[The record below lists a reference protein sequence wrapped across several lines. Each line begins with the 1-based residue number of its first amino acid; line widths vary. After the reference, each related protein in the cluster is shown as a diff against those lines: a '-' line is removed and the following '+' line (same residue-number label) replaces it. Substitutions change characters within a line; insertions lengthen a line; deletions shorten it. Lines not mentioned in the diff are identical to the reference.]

1 MSKNTEKQII
11 LLADEQ
17 YLIRFALRKLLE
29 QFHWNSVVVDVASE
43 EVLLLSLE
51 RYPTALILLDY
62 LQPGSFSL
70 ETIARIHEKAP
81 QARIL
86 IISSDHNRETI
97 YQSLEYGID
106 AFLTKN
112 CDETEIL
119 DAITAVGKNERFYC
133 SRVID
138 FLLEKSFPR
147 TSDSCSP
154 TTLSKRE
161 IEIVQLTAQGL
172 VAKQIADTL
181 NISTHTV
188 YTHRK
193 NILQKLNVK
202 NASELVLLAVNKGW
216 VERD

>member
-1 MSKNTEKQII
+1 MSEYTPYPII
-11 LLADEQ
+11 ILADEQ

-29 QFHWNSVVVDVASE
+29 QIHWNGEIVEVANE
-43 EVLLLSLE
+43 PALLQSLTTS
-51 RYPTALILLDY
+51 TAPLILLDY
-62 LQPGSFSL
+62 HQPGSFSL
-70 ETIARIHEKAP
+70 ETIVRIHEKEP

-86 IISSDHNRETI
+86 IISTDHNRESI
-97 YQSLEYGID
+97 YQSLDYGID

-112 CDETEIL
+112 CDESEIL
-119 DAITAVGKNERFYC
+119 DAIAAVHKNERFYC

-138 FLLEKSFPR
+138 YLLEKSFPR
-147 TSDSCSP
+147 NSDTCSP
-154 TTLSKRE
+154 TSLSQRE
-161 IEIVQLTAQGL
+161 IEIVQLTARGL
-172 VAKQIADTL
+172 VAKQIADAL

-193 NILQKLNVK
+193 NILQKLKVK